1 MASVHAPGESVA
13 LRPVDPTVS
22 DHANRIVLELDAL
35 RGIHLTTQDRVR
47 GVWERVAAD
56 EKINKE
62 FAGAAIRATTMRG
75 RVANRVMELLGDR
88 PDFIQMMSIGDVDLP
103 PFVKPV
109 IADIYGRA
117 HQQHVVNLAEHGT
130 CYDLASKGLEE
141 ARRTMIQYFDAH
153 YGFSN
158 VPGMPE
164 ALTKNACITN
174 GGMRALDDIVT
185 GMIKRAQDRRSL
197 QADALPGITSRVPDR
212 RRSPQAARASESAPS
227 YDRRMRPR
235 FIYPDNSF
243 GTWGQILNLR
253 SNNGQVADLER
264 LPTSQDNKLHLGP
277 QDVADFYAR
286 NNPETG
292 SKQNT
297 WYITPVGNPSGTK
310 MTPDQLFATCNAII
324 ERDPQAIIILDSV
337 YVRTLPP
344 EKARELFAGVINTP
358 AIMDRVI
365 IVESFSKTHGLCG
378 ERIGTYM
385 STNSELFDAVQN
397 VNMTLSAGNG
407 HFRSAMVQ
415 ALCDTSADQETAVRS
430 LHEFWAQERR
440 GLRQYLLGNGSF
452 SHIFDPDQSHIVD
465 DDLENPLGLYLFVKL
480 LPGVTSKDVLYA
492 TGCLGVETSM
502 TSGTYM
508 RFSVGKT
515 TAPMF
520 AQYIRS
526 QGRDDSD
533 RGVVQSDTS
542 APPAAASMS
551 EFVGAHA

>member
-1 MASVHAPGESVA
+1 MASVHAPGEQVA
-13 LRPVDPTVS
+13 LRQVDPTVA
-22 DHANRIVLELDAL
+22 DHANRIVPELEAL
-35 RGIHLTTQDRVR
+35 RGVHLNTQDRIR
-47 GVWERVAAD
+47 AVWERVAAD
-56 EKINKE
+56 DKINKE
-62 FAGAAIRATTMRG
+62 FAGAAIRAATMRG

-103 PFVKPV
+103 SFVKPT
-109 IADIYGRA
+109 IDDIYGRA
-117 HQQHVVNLAEHGT
+117 HQQHVANLEEHGT
-130 CYDLASKGLEE
+130 CYDLASKGLEK
-141 ARRTMIQYFDAH
+141 ARRAMVEYFDPH

-158 VPGMPE
+158 VPGMIE

-185 GMIKRAQDRRSL
+185 GMIKRAQDRRSP
-197 QADALPGITSRVPDR
+197 QSDIVAGATPRAPDR
-212 RRSPQAARASESAPS
+212 RRPTQARPPDSAPS
-227 YDRRMRPR
+227 YDRRTRPR

-253 SNNGQVADLER
+253 SSNGQVADLER
-264 LPTSQDNKLHLGP
+264 LPTSQDNRLHLGP
-277 QDVADFYAR
+277 KDVADFYTR

-292 SKQNT
+292 PKQDT

-310 MTPDQLFATCNAII
+310 MTPSQLFATCNAII
-324 ERDPQAIIILDSV
+324 DRNPQAIIILDSV

-344 EKARELFAGVINTP
+344 EKARELFAGVINMP

-385 STNSELFDAVQN
+385 SINPELFDAVQN

-407 HFRSAMVQ
+407 HFRSAIVQ

-440 GLRQYLLGNGSF
+440 GLRQYLLGNDSF
-452 SHIFDPDQSHIVD
+452 AHIFDPDQSHIVN

-480 LPGVTSKDVLYA
+480 LPGISSSDVLYT
-492 TGCLGVETSM
+492 TGCLGVETNM

-508 RFSVGKT
+508 RFSVGKST
-515 TAPMF
+515 EPAF
-520 AQYIRS
+520 AKYIQS
-526 QGRDDSD
+526 QGGSDHDASHRDPSSD
-533 RGVVQSDTS
+533 PSFPSVQFAGTHS
-542 APPAAASMS
+542 
-551 EFVGAHA
+551 